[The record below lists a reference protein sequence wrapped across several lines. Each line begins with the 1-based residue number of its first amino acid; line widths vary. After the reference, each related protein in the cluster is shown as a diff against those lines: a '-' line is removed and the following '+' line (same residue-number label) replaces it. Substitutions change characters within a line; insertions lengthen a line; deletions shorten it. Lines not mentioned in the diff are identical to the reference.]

1 MIRFTLL
8 VLVLNCVIVVT
19 TYGVLKEREKTVKQ
33 AYADGLRDGRLQ
45 APKIDINNQCL
56 QWLFE
61 SDLIAA
67 RRKVCG
73 KK

>member
-1 MIRFTLL
+1 MIRFILIVLTL
-8 VLVLNCVIVVT
+8 NSVIVVT

-45 APKIDINNQCL
+45 APNTDINNQCL

-61 SDLIAA
+61 SDLMAA
-67 RRKVCG
+67 RRKACG